1 MAYPTTLTALVD
13 PLCGWCYGAASAL
26 ERLAAQPEIL
36 LTLTPIGLFAGEGA
50 RPMDAGFADHA
61 WSNDQCIA
69 RLTGQV
75 FSPAYRGRVLG
86 DLTSPSTAAPR
97 CLP

>member
-36 LTLTPIGLFAGEGA
+36 LDSHADRPPSAGEGA

-61 WSNDQCIA
+61 WSNDP
-69 RLTGQV
+69 V
-75 FSPAYRGRVLG
+75 HPRG
-86 DLTSPSTAAPR
+86 
-97 CLP
+97 